1 MHSNEVSWF
10 WRGRRWSGL
19 RGLRGSCT
27 HRDVGIR
34 ELALLRRRVLPPLL
48 RTQTRSG
55 WGGGGWSSGYSEHWP
70 RRPSGAR
77 LKRTPPRLWPPSGGS
92 PLAPRTTKNKLVP
105 DVLRKAYRTE
115 PEVKPS
121 ILFALKYP

>member
-1 MHSNEVSWF
+1 MRF
-10 WRGRRWSGL
+10 PGSGEGGGGAGSAGSAGPALTETWASESSPFSADGCSLPCFEL
-19 RGLRGSCT
+19 RPGQ
-27 HRDVGIR
+27 
-34 ELALLRRRVLPPLL
+34 AP
-48 RTQTRSG
+48 
-55 WGGGGWSSGYSEHWP
+55 WGGGGRGISGYSEHWP